1 VVGGEVLF
9 SEALTLFKL
18 KSIRIK
24 IEVSALDFHGVNW
37 HLSATLMMV
46 LIMKHQLGF
55 CEEEFT
61 KGTLQI
67 ALIPMD
73 SHMFVKIA
81 LLGEGLGASENWAHK
96 RFLLGVA
103 SQMIKEIVPFLK
115 ASLTAMEL
123 TQEYLGPTF
132 TLRLKV
138 FNILE
143 GS

>member
-1 VVGGEVLF
+1 
-9 SEALTLFKL
+9 
-18 KSIRIK
+18 
-24 IEVSALDFHGVNW
+24 
-37 HLSATLMMV
+37 
-46 LIMKHQLGF
+46 
-55 CEEEFT
+55 
-61 KGTLQI
+61 
-67 ALIPMD
+67 
-73 SHMFVKIA
+73 
-81 LLGEGLGASENWAHK
+81 
-96 RFLLGVA
+96 VA